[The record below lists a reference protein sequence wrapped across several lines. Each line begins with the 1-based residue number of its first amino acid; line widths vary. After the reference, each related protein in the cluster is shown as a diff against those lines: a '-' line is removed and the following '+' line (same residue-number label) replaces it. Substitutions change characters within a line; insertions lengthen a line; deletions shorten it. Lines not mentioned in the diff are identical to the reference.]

1 MKYDFDMVSNRRDTD
16 SLKWD
21 TTENGLSMCGAGMV
35 FTAAPEVRSVV
46 EGLAGQGMFGE
57 QTIPEEWYQA
67 YTGWWK
73 ERHGFLMEKDWFV
86 FCSGVVPA
94 ISGIIRKL
102 TTPAEQVLLLTPVY
116 DSLFAS
122 IVDNGR
128 QVLES
133 PLKYDGERYRA
144 DFQDLERKLADP
156 QTTLMILCNP
166 HDPAGIIW
174 DREMLA
180 GVGELCVKYHVTVIA
195 DENGCDLTA
204 PGRSYIPFASVSENC
219 RKNSITCISPAK
231 AFNLAGLQTASV
243 VVPDER
249 LRHKVVRG
257 LNTDAVASP
266 NTFSA
271 AAAIAAY
278 TRGAS
283 WLDALRDYLA
293 ENRQAAI
300 AFMKKEI
307 PQIKA
312 YPSDAGYF
320 LWLDCREMAG
330 GAAEMARFICK
341 NTGLCVSPGNRSGGN
356 GRGFLQMNIACPHTL
371 LQDGLNRLRD
381 GAASYGESVISRC

>member
-1 MKYDFDMVSNRRDTD
+1 MA
-16 SLKWD
+16 SLWKR
-21 TTENGLSMCGAGMV
+21 TGL
-35 FTAAPEVRSVV
+35 FSV
-46 EGLAGQGMFGE
+46 
-57 QTIPEEWYQA
+57 P
-67 YTGWWK
+67 
-73 ERHGFLMEKDWFV
+73 
-86 FCSGVVPA
+86 GVVPA

-219 RKNSITCISPAK
+219 RKKQHYLHFAAK
-231 AFNLAGLQTASV
+231 AFQSGRTADASV

-283 WLDALRDYLA
+283 WLDALRDILP

-320 LWLDCREMAG
+320 LWLDCRRWRES
-330 GAAEMARFICK
+330 AAEMAQFICK
-341 NTGLCVSPGNRSGGN
+341 KYRAVRFPRKSRSGGN
-356 GRGFLQMNIACPHTL
+356 GRGFLQMNILPAYPAAGWAVSGSQTAR
-371 LQDGLNRLRD
+371 RL
-381 GAASYGESVISRC
+381 YENT